1 MIGDKVQMK
10 RVSRAITF
18 TVVAAFGLSL
28 FVATPANAEK
38 AEKKAKNGKKV
49 SQANKS
55 IAICKPTK
63 AVGHKPMRLSAP
75 VVKRPFVNR
84 TITLITNCGEIQI
97 EADGINAPLTVISMS
112 YLANKGFFDNS
123 PCHRVT
129 NQGIF
134 VLQCGD
140 PSGKG
145 FGGPAYIAPDENLP
159 EGSGNIYPAGS
170 VAMAN
175 SGPNTNG
182 SQFFIIYEDNS
193 KLEAKYT
200 LWGKVVKG
208 LDIVKAVA
216 AMGSDNSHPAGG
228 GIPNQPISIEKAISR

>member
-1 MIGDKVQMK
+1 MK
-10 RVSRAITF
+10 RSYAVAI
-18 TVVAAFGLSL
+18 
-28 FVATPANAEK
+28 VATLITSFVITSPAS
-38 AEKKAKNGKKV
+38 AEKKPKIAKKV
-49 SQANKS
+49 NQVVQQL
-55 IAICKPTK
+55 AICKPTL
-63 AVGHKPMRLSAP
+63 AVGHKPMRLPAP
-75 VVKRPFVNR
+75 VIRRPFVNK
-84 TITLITNCGEIQI
+84 TFTLTTNCGEIQI

-129 NQGIF
+129 NQNIF

-140 PSGKG
+140 PSGTG
-145 FGGPAYIAPDENLP
+145 SGGPAYTAPDENLP
-159 EGSGNIYPAGS
+159 KGTGNIYPAGS

-193 KLEAKYT
+193 KLGPDYT
-200 LWGKVVKG
+200 LWGRVVKG

-216 AMGSDNSHPAGG
+216 ALGSDNSNPYGG
-228 GIPNQPISIEKAISR
+228 GVPNQPISIEKASAR

>member
-1 MIGDKVQMK
+1 MIGDKTQMK
-10 RVSRAITF
+10 WAKRAITF
-18 TVVAAFGLSL
+18 TVAAAFGLSL
-28 FVATPANAEK
+28 FAATPAS
-38 AEKKAKNGKKV
+38 AEKKPKIAKKS
-49 SQANKS
+49 SQVTKGL
-55 IAICKPTK
+55 AICKPTK

-75 VVKRPFVNR
+75 IVKKPFVNR

-97 EADGINAPLTVISMS
+97 EADGINAPLTVISMN

-129 NQGIF
+129 NQSIF

-145 FGGPAYIAPDENLP
+145 CGGPAYTAPDENLP

-193 KLEAKYT
+193 KLESKYT

-208 LDIVKAVA
+208 LEIVKAVA

-228 GIPNQPISIEKAISR
+228 GVPNQPISIEKAISR

>member
-1 MIGDKVQMK
+1 MK
-10 RVSRAITF
+10 RATRAM
-18 TVVAAFGLSL
+18 AFVI
-28 FVATPANAEK
+28 VATVGFSLLSAAPASAEK
-38 AEKKAKNGKKV
+38 AEKKVKVTKKATQV
-49 SQANKS
+49 NRAQ
-55 IAICKPTK
+55 AICKPTK
-63 AVGHKPMRLSAP
+63 AVGHKPMQLP
-75 VVKRPFVNR
+75 VPEVKRPFVNR
-84 TITLITNCGEIQI
+84 TIILKTNCGEIQI

-112 YLANKGFFDNS
+112 YLANKGFFNNS
-123 PCHRVT
+123 LCHRVT

-145 FGGPAYIAPDENLP
+145 FGGPAYTAPDENLP
-159 EGSGNIYPAGS
+159 KGSGNIYPAGS

-193 KLEAKYT
+193 RLAPNYT

-208 LDIVKAVA
+208 LEIVKAVA

-228 GIPNQPISIEKAISR
+228 GIPNQPIAIEKAIAR

>member
-1 MIGDKVQMK
+1 MK
-10 RVSRAITF
+10 R
-18 TVVAAFGLSL
+18 AARTTAFVI
-28 FVATPANAEK
+28 VATLGFSLLSAAPAS
-38 AEKKAKNGKKV
+38 AEKKLKISKKS
-49 SQANKS
+49 SQVNKVQS
-55 IAICKPTK
+55 ICKPTK

-75 VVKRPFVNR
+75 EVKKPFVNR
-84 TITLITNCGEIQI
+84 TITLTTNCGEIQI
-97 EADGINAPLTVISMS
+97 EADGINAPLTVISMT

-123 PCHRVT
+123 LCHRVT
-129 NQGIF
+129 TQGIY

-145 FGGPAYIAPDENLP
+145 FGGPAYTAPDENLP
-159 EGSGNIYPAGS
+159 KGSGNIYPAGS

-193 KLEAKYT
+193 RLAPNYT

-208 LDIVKAVA
+208 LEIVKAVA

-228 GIPNQPISIEKAISR
+228 GVPNQPIAIEKAVSR

>member
-1 MIGDKVQMK
+1 MDVKKVQIK
-10 RVSRAITF
+10 RTSRAITF
-18 TVVAAFGLSL
+18 VVVAAFGISL
-28 FVATPANAEK
+28 FAATPAS
-38 AEKKAKNGKKV
+38 AEKKPKISKKTSQVAKGL
-49 SQANKS
+49 
-55 IAICKPTK
+55 AICKPTK
-63 AVGHKPMRLSAP
+63 AVGHKPMKLP
-75 VVKRPFVNR
+75 VPEVKKPFVNR
-84 TITLITNCGEIQI
+84 TITLTTNCGEIQI

-145 FGGPAYIAPDENLP
+145 FGGPLYTAPDENLP
-159 EGSGNIYPAGS
+159 KGTGNIYPAGS

-175 SGPNTNG
+175 TGPNTNG
-182 SQFFIIYEDNS
+182 SQFFIIYDDNS
-193 KLEAKYT
+193 RLAPNYT
-200 LWGKVVKG
+200 LWGRVIKG
-208 LDIVKAVA
+208 LEIVKAVA

-228 GIPNQPISIEKAISR
+228 GVPNQPITIEKAVSR

>member
-1 MIGDKVQMK
+1 MK
-10 RVSRAITF
+10 RSYAVAI
-18 TVVAAFGLSL
+18 
-28 FVATPANAEK
+28 VATLITSFVITSPAS
-38 AEKKAKNGKKV
+38 AEKKPKITKKV
-49 SQANKS
+49 NQVAQQLS
-55 IAICKPTK
+55 ICKPTL
-63 AVGHKPMRLSAP
+63 AVGHKPMRLPAP
-75 VVKRPFVNR
+75 VVRRPFVNK
-84 TITLITNCGEIQI
+84 TFTLTTNCGEIQI

-129 NQGIF
+129 NQNIF

-140 PSGKG
+140 PSGTG
-145 FGGPAYIAPDENLP
+145 SGGPAYTAPDENLP
-159 EGSGNIYPAGS
+159 KGTGNIYPAGS

-193 KLEAKYT
+193 KLGPDYT
-200 LWGKVVKG
+200 LWGRVVKG

-216 AMGSDNSHPAGG
+216 ALGSDNSNPYGG
-228 GIPNQPISIEKAISR
+228 GVPNQPISIEKASAR

>member
-1 MIGDKVQMK
+1 MK
-10 RVSRAITF
+10 RAKRVITF
-18 TVVAAFGLSL
+18 TVAAAFGLSL
-28 FVATPANAEK
+28 FAATPAS
-38 AEKKAKNGKKV
+38 AEKKPKV
-49 SQANKS
+49 SKKS
-55 IAICKPTK
+55 SQVTKGLAICKPTK

-75 VVKRPFVNR
+75 IVKKPFVNR

-97 EADGINAPLTVISMS
+97 EADGINAPLTVISMN

-129 NQGIF
+129 NQSIF

-145 FGGPAYIAPDENLP
+145 FGGPAYTAPDENLP

-175 SGPNTNG
+175 SGLANTNG

-193 KLEAKYT
+193 KLESKYT

-208 LDIVKAVA
+208 LEIVKAVA

-228 GIPNQPISIEKAISR
+228 GVPNQPISIEKAISR

>member
-1 MIGDKVQMK
+1 MIGDKTQMK
-10 RVSRAITF
+10 RAKRVITF
-18 TVVAAFGLSL
+18 TVAAAFGLSL
-28 FVATPANAEK
+28 FAATPAS
-38 AEKKAKNGKKV
+38 AEKKPKV
-49 SQANKS
+49 SKKS
-55 IAICKPTK
+55 SQVTKGLAICKPTK
-63 AVGHKPMRLSAP
+63 AVGHKPMRLTAP
-75 VVKRPFVNR
+75 IVKKPFVNR

-97 EADGINAPLTVISMS
+97 EADGINAPLTVYSMN

-145 FGGPAYIAPDENLP
+145 FGGPAYTAPDENLP

-208 LDIVKAVA
+208 LEIVKAVA